1 MQLDLRQTPLLEAA
15 TARLTVRDQS
25 GSLMA
30 WKQRCL
36 QWESPCFARSC
47 GHFAGNV
54 DCVGVIDPRFLQYR
68 ICRCIYL
75 RSFLGSISQGRISS
89 TTGQTLEP
97 PFVSALSLEHAGY
110 SSAGLH
116 LASLFSP
123 PSSGVPA
130 VLLVS
135 ATVPLAVQSL
145 VSVFASAVALDCLS
159 VLLLACYATPAK
171 LSSDL
176 SIYVAGFSQFSLL
189 LQPCHSTVNGM
200 GMTWNVEIP
209 MSMQIV
215 RTRH

>member
-1 MQLDLRQTPLLEAA
+1 M
-15 TARLTVRDQS
+15 V
-25 GSLMA
+25 
-30 WKQRCL
+30 WHQRCL
-36 QWESPCFARSC
+36 QLESSCVARSWC
-47 GHFAGNV
+47 NFAGNV
-54 DCVGVIDPRFLQYR
+54 DCVGVIDPRFLRYS

-75 RSFLGSISQGRISS
+75 RSFLGSTSQGRISS
-89 TTGQTLEP
+89 AIGRTLEP
-97 PFVSALSLEHAGY
+97 PFESELSLEHAGY
-110 SSAGLH
+110 ISAGLL

-130 VLLVS
+130 VQLVS
-135 ATVPLAVQSL
+135 ATIPLAVRSL
-145 VSVFASAVALDCLS
+145 GSVFASAFALDCSS

-176 SIYVAGFSQFSLL
+176 SIFVADFSQLSLL